1 MIDNLRKE
9 ERTNIIPLR
18 VFANWIERF
27 AKFALNKAIYQDDI
41 NQHGILYKFWGK
53 LQAILYKPV
62 YAWGTYYVWDEES
75 LQKFLKDIKEDKS
88 WDFTF
93 QDNIEKEDV

>member
-9 ERTNIIPLR
+9 ERTTVVPLR
-18 VFANWIERF
+18 WFANWIERF
-27 AKFALNKAIYQDDI
+27 AKFSLNKAIDQDDI
-41 NQHGILYKFWGK
+41 EQHGFQYKFWGK

-75 LQKFLKDIKEDKS
+75 LQQFLKDVKEDKS
-88 WDFTF
+88 WDFSF
-93 QDNIEKEDV
+93 QEETDKE

>member
-1 MIDNLRKE
+1 MSKRPTMIDNLRKE

-27 AKFALNKAIYQDDI
+27 AKFALNKAIDQDDI
-41 NQHGILYKFWGK
+41 NQHGIVYKFWGK

-62 YAWGTYYVWDEES
+62 YAWGTYYVWDQNSLNEFIEQLDKKEEN
-75 LQKFLKDIKEDKS
+75 D
-88 WDFTF
+88 
-93 QDNIEKEDV
+93 